1 MAGWDSAACDGDAL
15 LVHGDTQ
22 VKAITKVLGRL
33 MTWRHWSWR
42 QRQIGWLKR
51 SCRQWCAPG
60 LKSHWGS
67 LQACTYTKSSLRCG
81 FKWATRR
88 SSKLNDLVPQGH
100 CKLIMCRCSR
110 SRGKKKATQWAS
122 NKKYLESKL
131 RYLLSAMVVKW
142 GSKHQ
147 VWRRWRCSH
156 KVVSELVWWKEKLL
170 SLASEDSSGEMKR
183 PLLTILNKGVNL
195 NLSL

>member
-1 MAGWDSAACDGDAL
+1 
-15 LVHGDTQ
+15 
-22 VKAITKVLGRL
+22 

-156 KVVSELVWWKEKLL
+156 KVVSKPVWLKGEAVKLSKWGL
-170 SLASEDSSGEMKR
+170 KWRNEETTPHHLKQGSKPNL
-183 PLLTILNKGVNL
+183 IYLNM
-195 NLSL
+195 SW